1 MTPAFPGAFLF
12 LRILGGP
19 EVEPVS
25 GHRYLL
31 LEPAPWPESEQAA
44 QVLGGHL
51 ASIGSPEE
59 QRWVF
64 STFGNR
70 AGVERSL
77 WIGLSRSTPGGSFS
91 WSDGSVTTYRN
102 WLPGQPD
109 DALGGEPH
117 VHMISRANTF
127 GHPGG
132 TWNDLGTPGAPFT
145 DFDPVCGVVELPPL
159 ELRFDAAPTAGSL
172 GFSCPTLPGLLYR
185 IERTDDL
192 VTGEWVDAGVSV
204 LGDGLPWVT
213 ELPAAAAAAR
223 FYRVVETAPATSVS
237 SVVHLGSQGR

>member
-1 MTPAFPGAFLF
+1 MHPAFPKALLF

-59 QRWVF
+59 QEWVF
-64 STFGNR
+64 GTFGNR
-70 AGVERSL
+70 GGVERSL

-91 WSDGSVTTYRN
+91 WSDGSLTTYRN

-109 DALGGEPH
+109 DALAGEPH

-159 ELRFDAAPTAGSL
+159 ELRLDAAPSPGSL
-172 GFSCPTLPGLLYR
+172 RFSCPTLPGFFYR

-192 VTGEWVDAGVSV
+192 VSGSWVDAGVTA
-204 LGDGLPWVT
+204 LGNGAVWTP
-213 ELPAAAAAAR
+213 ELPAGIAATR
-223 FYRVVETAPATSVS
+223 FYRVVEIPPAFAAGDAVDPADP
-237 SVVHLGSQGR
+237 R

>member
-1 MTPAFPGAFLF
+1 MNPAFPKALLF

-44 QVLGGHL
+44 RVLGGHL
-51 ASIGSPEE
+51 ASIGSPGE
-59 QRWVF
+59 QEWVF
-64 STFGNR
+64 GTFGNR
-70 AGVERSL
+70 GGVERSL
-77 WIGLSRSTPGGSFS
+77 WIGLARSTPGGPFG
-91 WSDGSVTTYRN
+91 WSDGSVTAYRN

-159 ELRFDAAPTAGSL
+159 QLRFDAAPSAGSPR
-172 GFSCPTLPGLLYR
+172 FSCPTLPGFFYR

-192 VTGEWVDAGVSV
+192 VSGNWVDAGVTV
-204 LGDGLPWVT
+204 LGDGAVWTT
-213 ELPAAAAAAR
+213 ELLAGVAATR
-223 FYRVVETAPATSVS
+223 FYRVVEIPPAFAVGDA
-237 SVVHLGSQGR
+237 VDPR

>member
-1 MTPAFPGAFLF
+1 LNPAFPSALLF

-31 LEPAPWPESEQAA
+31 LEPAPWPESEKAA

-64 STFGNR
+64 GTFGNR
-70 AGVERSL
+70 GGVERSL
-77 WIGLSRSTPGGSFS
+77 WIGLSRSTPGGPFV
-91 WSDGSVTTYRN
+91 WSDGSGATYRN

-159 ELRFDAAPTAGSL
+159 ELRFDSAPTTGSP
-172 GFSCPTLPGLLYR
+172 GFSCPTLPGFLYR

-192 VTGEWVDAGVSV
+192 VSGNWVDAGVSV
-204 LGDGLPWVT
+204 LGDGAVWKT
-213 ELPAAAAAAR
+213 ELPAGVTATR
-223 FYRVVETAPATSVS
+223 FYRVVEIPPAIAVGDAVG
-237 SVVHLGSQGR
+237 SVVPR

>member
-1 MTPAFPGAFLF
+1 LNPAFPSALLF

-64 STFGNR
+64 GTFGNR
-70 AGVERSL
+70 GGVERSL
-77 WIGLSRSTPGGSFS
+77 WIGLSRSTPGGPFV
-91 WSDGSVTTYRN
+91 WSDGSGATYRN

-159 ELRFDAAPTAGSL
+159 ELRFDSAPTTGSP
-172 GFSCPTLPGLLYR
+172 GFSCPTLPGFLYR

-192 VTGEWVDAGVSV
+192 VSGNWVDAGVSV
-204 LGDGLPWVT
+204 LGDGAVWKT
-213 ELPAAAAAAR
+213 ELPAGVTATR
-223 FYRVVETAPATSVS
+223 FYRAVEIPPAFVVGDAVG
-237 SVVHLGSQGR
+237 SVVPR

>member
-1 MTPAFPGAFLF
+1 M
-12 LRILGGP
+12 
-19 EVEPVS
+19 EPVS

-64 STFGNR
+64 GTFGNR
-70 AGVERSL
+70 GGVERSL
-77 WIGLSRSTPGGSFS
+77 WIGLSRSTPGGPFV
-91 WSDGSVTTYRN
+91 WSDGSGATYRN

-159 ELRFDAAPTAGSL
+159 ELRFDSAPTTGSP
-172 GFSCPTLPGLLYR
+172 GFSCPTLPGFFYR

-192 VTGEWVDAGVSV
+192 VSGSWVDAGVTV
-204 LGDGLPWVT
+204 LGNGAVWTT
-213 ELPAAAAAAR
+213 ELPAGIAATR
-223 FYRVVETAPATSVS
+223 FYRAVEIPPAIAVGDAVG
-237 SVVHLGSQGR
+237 SVVPR